1 MSVLDDY
8 LIDPK
13 VSLLTKTRIQAQVS
27 CRCRE
32 RTIGE
37 GVDGSLRRKSAAMHT
52 AIAENTEKD
61 VSVEIHRHNRQALE
75 YRVLVY

>member
-13 VSLLTKTRIQAQVS
+13 VSLLTKTRIGTGLVP
-27 CRCRE
+27 
-32 RTIGE
+32 
-37 GVDGSLRRKSAAMHT
+37 VLRAKN
-52 AIAENTEKD
+52 I
-61 VSVEIHRHNRQALE
+61 SVEIHRHNRQALE

>member
-1 MSVLDDY
+1 MD
-8 LIDPK
+8 
-13 VSLLTKTRIQAQVS
+13 
-27 CRCRE
+27 
-32 RTIGE
+32 E
-37 GVDGSLRRKSAAMHT
+37 GVDGSLRRRSAAMHT

>member
-13 VSLLTKTRIQAQVS
+13 VSLLTKTCIQAPVS
-27 CRCRE
+27 CRCCE

-37 GVDGSLRRKSAAMHT
+37 GVDDSLRRKSTAMHT

-61 VSVEIHRHNRQALE
+61 VSVGKHRHNRQALE